1 VLLQEA
7 VAGDGF
13 AFVALYDRYE
23 SRIFNFCLRLV
34 DSPED
39 AADATQEAFLNV
51 LRRLQNDEG
60 PVLNFSAYLFAAARN
75 ECFRV
80 SKRGGRTDLVDEALE
95 GPHAGAEPPPIETD
109 PERSALLEASQD
121 EVRVANARLPLRY
134 REVLA
139 LRELE
144 GCSYEE
150 IAQIL
155 GTNRNAVS
163 QLIWRART
171 KLREELQAGAVH
183 SVALTSEDCERAQAL
198 MSLAEDGELDGLDRA
213 WLERHLKECA
223 NCRTR
228 KAALVDV
235 GASYRAWLPI
245 AVLAGMRPHV
255 LTRGGEIV
263 GADWSTAAASG
274 SGSASGGTG
283 AGSGSA
289 SGGTAATPAGV
300 SPYAAVGAVGA
311 VAAATLAL
319 VLTLVLTHG
328 SKPSRPAAK
337 AAPTPAQ
344 KKASHGRHRA
354 AQMARRHPA
363 GPALRAARRSASI
376 RRPTRT
382 VATARPAG
390 APTSGTAASTSP
402 AAQGQVQSP
411 SPTPPAGGSPAAG
424 SPGQAAPAPPAP
436 APPRRIPVSPPSP
449 PPAAA
454 STPPQPTTCT
464 LPHGNGRGPDGC
476 PPGHG
481 GQPPSRRGE
490 GGRGPSGA
498 GGPPGQS
505 GGGPPGRALGRA
517 G

>member
-1 VLLQEA
+1 MLLQEA

-13 AFVALYDRYE
+13 AFAALYDRYE
-23 SRIFNFCLRLV
+23 SRIFNFCVRLV

-80 SKRGGRTDLVDEALE
+80 RKRRGRTDLVDEALE
-95 GPHAGAEPPPIETD
+95 GPHSGAEPPPIETD

-121 EVRVANARLPLRY
+121 EVRAANARLPLRY

-144 GCSYEE
+144 GCSYDE
-150 IAQIL
+150 IAEIL

-171 KLREELQAGAVH
+171 KLREELRAGAVH
-183 SVALTSEDCERAQAL
+183 SVAVTSEDCERAQAL
-198 MSLAEDGELDGLDRA
+198 MSLEEDGELDELDRA
-213 WLERHLKECA
+213 WLERHLKECG

-245 AVLAGMRPHV
+245 AALAGMRPHV
-255 LTRGGEIV
+255 LARGGDIV
-263 GADWSTAAASG
+263 GADWSAAAASG

-344 KKASHGRHRA
+344 QKASHGKHRA
-354 AQMARRHPA
+354 VQMARRHPA
-363 GPALRAARRSASI
+363 GPALRAARRRLNPAG
-376 RRPTRT
+376 RR
-382 VATARPAG
+382 RPAG
-390 APTSGTAASTSP
+390 SRTDVRYGREHVASCPGACPIAEPGTARGRVASRRVARAAGPTAARPGTSAAHSGVAAQPASSRGGHTPPSDHVHLGARQRARPRRLSTWPRRSASLPQGRGGTRPDRRGRSSRAERGWASGT
-402 AAQGQVQSP
+402 
-411 SPTPPAGGSPAAG
+411 
-424 SPGQAAPAPPAP
+424 
-436 APPRRIPVSPPSP
+436 
-449 PPAAA
+449 
-454 STPPQPTTCT
+454 
-464 LPHGNGRGPDGC
+464 
-476 PPGHG
+476 
-481 GQPPSRRGE
+481 
-490 GGRGPSGA
+490 GA
-498 GGPPGQS
+498 G
-505 GGGPPGRALGRA
+505 
-517 G
+517 